1 MSGGKSSNLL
11 VKKRLIGLLSGI
23 IVLFF
28 ALILRLGFIQLVQAQ
43 ELTEKARRQ
52 WTSDLNVEAKR
63 GRILDRAGNILA
75 QNASAEALLAH
86 PGSVKAPEIIAEE
99 LERLLGLDR
108 ETVYTRITNRKQ
120 SEVILKRQLTKDQAQ
135 AVRELKLEGLVL
147 AEDSKRYYPR
157 SNFMA
162 QVIGFTSIDGAGQ
175 SGLELQYDSFL
186 RGKNGRVVAE
196 QDAAQREVPGS
207 VEQYIP
213 AEDGL
218 DLVLTI
224 DLVIQNFAEQAADN
238 AMVDFNPK
246 SVQILVMEPSTGA
259 ILAAVNKPDFDLNN
273 PPRTDITLLQSL
285 SRNRVMTDSYE
296 PGSTYKIITTAAAL
310 EEGVTS
316 PSDGFYDPGYIM
328 VDGQKIRCWRSYNP
342 HGSETLTEAVK
353 NSCNPVFVQLALRM
367 GRETFYDYI
376 YDFGFGR
383 TSGVDFPGESKGIV
397 QPVKYI
403 KNVDI
408 ARVAF
413 GQSIAVTP
421 LQLITG
427 VSAAINGG
435 NLMQPYLVQEI
446 RTPEGTAVQQVQP
459 TLRRRVT
466 SESTSQTMREIL
478 EYTVENGIKNAQV
491 DGYRVGGKTGTAQ
504 KYENGRI
511 VSNKHISSFVGFAPA
526 DDPKI
531 VVLVVV
537 DEPNISEGFGSV
549 VAAPYAK
556 QIMENSLKYLKIQP
570 VLAVTPAE
578 QAEVPDVVGMGFDE
592 ARQTLLLAGFDC
604 LIDGEGSVL
613 SQMPAA
619 GSVEDKGQ
627 QVLLQGQLSEEQGGG
642 TRVQVPDLS
651 GLTVLEANAHLT
663 TLGLR
668 MKVEGRGVCYAQ
680 EPVAGT
686 WVEPDETVT
695 IQCSQPSEQETPPP
709 Q

>member
-1 MSGGKSSNLL
+1 MGTSSGLAT
-11 VKKRLIGLLSGI
+11 KKRLIWLLSGI
-23 IVLFF
+23 TFLFF
-28 ALILRLGFIQLVQAQ
+28 MLVLRLGYIQLVQAQ

-63 GRILDRAGNILA
+63 GRILDRAGNVLA

-86 PGSVKAPEIIAEE
+86 PASVTAPELVAEK
-99 LERLLGLDR
+99 LEELLGLDR
-108 ETVYTRITNRKQ
+108 ETVYSRVTNRKQ
-120 SEVILKRQLTKDQAQ
+120 SEVILKRQLTREQAQ

-147 AEDSKRYYPR
+147 AEDTKRYYPR
-157 SNFMA
+157 SNFLA
-162 QVIGFTSIDGAGQ
+162 QVIGFVSIDGAGQ
-175 SGLELQYDSFL
+175 AGLELQYDSFL

-238 AMVDFNPK
+238 AMADFSPK
-246 SVQILVMEPSTGA
+246 SVQIIVMEPDTGA

-273 PPRTDITLLQSL
+273 PPRSDIAQLQSL

-310 EEGVTS
+310 EEGVTN
-316 PSDGFYDPGYIM
+316 PTDGFYDPGYIM
-328 VDGQKIRCWRSYNP
+328 VDGQKIKCWRSYNP

-367 GRETFYDYI
+367 GRDTFYEYI

-421 LQLITG
+421 LQLVAG
-427 VSAAINGG
+427 VSAAVNGG

-446 RTPEGTAVQQVQP
+446 RTPEGAAVQQMQP
-459 TLRRRVT
+459 TLRRSVI
-466 SESTSQTMREIL
+466 SEGTSQSMREIL
-478 EYTVENGIKNAQV
+478 EYTVANGVKNAQIE
-491 DGYRVGGKTGTAQ
+491 GYRVGGKTGTAQ

-531 VVLVVV
+531 VVLVMV

-549 VAAPYAK
+549 VAAPYAR
-556 QIMENSLKYLKIQP
+556 QIMENTLKYLKIQP
-570 VLAVTPAE
+570 SVEVIPAE
-578 QAEVPDVVGMGFDE
+578 QAEVPDVVGMDFDA
-592 ARQTLLLAGFDC
+592 ARQALLLAGFDC
-604 LIDGEGSVL
+604 LTDGEGPVQT
-613 SQMPAA
+613 QMPAA
-619 GSVEDKGQ
+619 GSMEQKGQ
-627 QVLLQGQLSEEQGGG
+627 QVLLQGRANSEEGSN

-651 GLTVLEANAHLT
+651 GMTVLEANAHLT

-668 MKVEGRGVCYAQ
+668 MNVEGRGICYAQ
-680 EPVAGT
+680 DPVAGT
-686 WVEPDETVT
+686 WADVDETVT
-695 IQCSQPSEQETPPP
+695 IQCAQPSEQETAPP